1 MSHFRHFLLW
11 IQTIAFCTD
20 FQLQGKLFNSSLI
33 FKEVFQNKFNF
44 LAAKKLI
51 ITLQLK
57 INLSLEFPLH
67 HLLKDTFDSENC
79 YACTDTPYSEES
91 LLIHLFNTDDSQ
103 IIQILLQKPSPTQ
116 QYRLNDQRILKLVWN
131 HCRIAFYENFL
142 SA

>member
-11 IQTIAFCTD
+11 IQTTAFCTD

-79 YACTDTPYSEES
+79 YACTDTPYREES
-91 LLIHLFNTDDSQ
+91 LLTHLFNTDDSDYSKS
-103 IIQILLQKPSPTQ
+103 ITK
-116 QYRLNDQRILKLVWN
+116 
-131 HCRIAFYENFL
+131 AFTYTAVQTERPKDSEISIESL
-142 SA
+142 